1 MYTDC
6 GARGIFTNE
15 GTPPYLRQQGDTSKT
30 GYNCW
35 YGNDAGC
42 FRFVANTWMT
52 FYYKISIGDW
62 GQQNSVIQAW
72 VGLPGQPQKQW
83 VNLTNFKLDVDTP
96 GNNYNSIDLLNY
108 MTGKDSKLN
117 HAIAYTWYDELI
129 ISKRPI
135 APPK

>member
-1 MYTDC
+1 
-6 GARGIFTNE
+6 
-15 GTPPYLRQQGDTSKT
+15 
-30 GYNCW
+30 
-35 YGNDAGC
+35 
-42 FRFVANTWMT
+42 MT
-52 FYYKISIGDW
+52 FNYKISIGDW

-117 HAIAYTWYDELI
+117 HPIAYTWYDELI
-129 ISKRPI
+129 VSKRPI